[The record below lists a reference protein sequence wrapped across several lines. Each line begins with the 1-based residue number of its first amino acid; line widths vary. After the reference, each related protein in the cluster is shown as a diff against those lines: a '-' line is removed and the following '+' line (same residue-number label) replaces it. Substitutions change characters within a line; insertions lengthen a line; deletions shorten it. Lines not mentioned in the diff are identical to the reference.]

1 MSFLAKL
8 FGLNQKATV
17 SKDVVI
23 QATQENHLSNET
35 NFLELIKKRRSIY
48 SMGKNLEHTPSE
60 IEELIQEA
68 VKHSPSAFNSQSSRV
83 VILFNQSHENFWNIV
98 LDVLKTIVP
107 AEALAGTEQKIQS
120 FAAGAGTVLF
130 FEDQDV
136 IKGLQE
142 QFELYADN
150 FPVWSEHSTAI
161 AQFAVWSVLAEQG
174 LGASLQH
181 YNPIIDEKVN
191 TTFNIPTQWKLR
203 AQLVFGSIEGQ
214 AGEKAFIEDESR
226 FKTFS

>member
-48 SMGKNLEHTPSE
+48 SIGKNLKHTPSE

-120 FAAGAGTVLF
+120 FAAGGGTVLF

-161 AQFAVWSVLAEQG
+161 AQFTVWSVLAEQG

-226 FKTFS
+226 FKTFG

>member
-48 SMGKNLEHTPSE
+48 SIGKNLEHTPSE

-98 LDVLKTIVP
+98 LDVLKTLVP

-214 AGEKAFIEDESR
+214 AGEKVFIEDESR

>member
-48 SMGKNLEHTPSE
+48 SIGKNLKHTPSE

-120 FAAGAGTVLF
+120 FAAGGGTVLF

-142 QFELYADN
+142 QFELYADK

-161 AQFAVWSVLAEQG
+161 AQFTVWSVLAEQG

-226 FKTFS
+226 FKTFG

>member
-17 SKDVVI
+17 SKDMVI

-48 SMGKNLEHTPSE
+48 SIGKNLEHTPSE

>member
-48 SMGKNLEHTPSE
+48 SIGKNLKHTPSE

-107 AEALAGTEQKIQS
+107 TEALAGTEQKIQS
-120 FAAGAGTVLF
+120 FAAGEGTVLF

-150 FPVWSEHSTAI
+150 FPVWSEHSIAI
-161 AQFAVWSVLAEQG
+161 AQFTVWSVLAEQG

-226 FKTFS
+226 FKTFG

>member
-17 SKDVVI
+17 SKDVVT
-23 QATQENHLSNET
+23 QAIQENHLSNDI

-48 SMGKNLEHTPSE
+48 SIGKNLEHTSAE

-83 VILFNQSHENFWNIV
+83 VILFNQSHQNFWNIV

-130 FEDQDV
+130 F
-136 IKGLQE
+136 
-142 QFELYADN
+142 
-150 FPVWSEHSTAI
+150 
-161 AQFAVWSVLAEQG
+161 
-174 LGASLQH
+174 
-181 YNPIIDEKVN
+181 
-191 TTFNIPTQWKLR
+191 
-203 AQLVFGSIEGQ
+203 
-214 AGEKAFIEDESR
+214 
-226 FKTFS
+226 

>member
-1 MSFLAKL
+1 MSFFAKL

-48 SMGKNLEHTPSE
+48 SIGKNLKHTPSE

-107 AEALAGTEQKIQS
+107 TEALAGTEQKIQS
-120 FAAGAGTVLF
+120 FATGAGTVLF

-161 AQFAVWSVLAEQG
+161 AQFTVWSVLAEQG

-191 TTFNIPTQWKLR
+191 TTFNIPIQWKLR

-226 FKTFS
+226 FKTFG